1 MCASD
6 NWRNNFT
13 KVSTLHSG
21 ASLDNQ
27 IKTMKALN
35 KLQSSYDKLHTSH
48 DSLDYAGTPEPP
60 AVKETSRPQKLALDS
75 I

>member
-1 MCASD
+1 MVVSD

-21 ASLDNQ
+21 ASLENQ

-35 KLQSSYDKLHTSH
+35 KFQM
-48 DSLDYAGTPEPP
+48 
-60 AVKETSRPQKLALDS
+60 
-75 I
+75 